1 MNRQYPLSAD
11 EKQKREEERA
21 EAERAQKLSNN
32 RMGVLVFQVSW
43 IMAFVALLVS
53 YWQLGFSPGWRPS
66 ADLAPNPILPTL
78 GTLVILASG
87 WFARRGVQIVSETD
101 PMPQADDTPPFRQ
114 TWLFAIVTGIAFTL
128 VMVQQYFVIPFGDA
142 PEVRFGMIYR
152 LMIGYHAIH
161 AIVTLVMMWQV
172 YRLSADHRYNSE
184 NVWAVEGSAKLWYFV
199 IVAWLMFYV
208 VLYLPFLL

>member
-1 MNRQYPLSAD
+1 MQYMNRQYPLSAD

-78 GTLVILASG
+78 GTL
-87 WFARRGVQIVSETD
+87 
-101 PMPQADDTPPFRQ
+101 
-114 TWLFAIVTGIAFTL
+114 
-128 VMVQQYFVIPFGDA
+128 
-142 PEVRFGMIYR
+142 
-152 LMIGYHAIH
+152 
-161 AIVTLVMMWQV
+161 
-172 YRLSADHRYNSE
+172 
-184 NVWAVEGSAKLWYFV
+184 AKMTSV
-199 IVAWLMFYV
+199 
-208 VLYLPFLL
+208 